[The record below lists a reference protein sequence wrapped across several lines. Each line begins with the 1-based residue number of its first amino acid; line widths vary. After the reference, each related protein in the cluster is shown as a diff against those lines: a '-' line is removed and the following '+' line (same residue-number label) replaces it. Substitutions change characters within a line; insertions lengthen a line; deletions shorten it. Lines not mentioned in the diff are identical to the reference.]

1 MIFDAIVYALY
12 GSASTTGRD
21 EESLRSQFAPDD
33 QQAEVKLVFEV
44 RGQQYTV
51 ERTLKYH
58 KPGNK
63 SATPPKAVLYS
74 GDGDII
80 ASKLNEVRDAVV
92 DIVKLNRDQFR
103 KILILP
109 QGEFK
114 ELLVSSSTDKQDILR
129 TLFQTGRFLNFEL
142 NLKEKL
148 KEQSKEAEK
157 LDLRINEQIK
167 HIHTE
172 DIDIT
177 EQHDFPNYKMILEY
191 NDGINF
197 SYQKK
202 LEELAEEGKRLK
214 TELDEKQK
222 ILVEKTR
229 HNEK

>member
-1 MIFDAIVYALY
+1 NGFQTCALPI
-12 GSASTTGRD
+12 S
-21 EESLRSQFAPDD
+21 
-33 QQAEVKLVFEV
+33 
-44 RGQQYTV
+44 
-51 ERTLKYH
+51 
-58 KPGNK
+58 
-63 SATPPKAVLYS
+63 
-74 GDGDII
+74 
-80 ASKLNEVRDAVV
+80 
-92 DIVKLNRDQFR
+92 
-103 KILILP
+103 
-109 QGEFK
+109 
-114 ELLVSSSTDKQDILR
+114 DKQDILR

-229 HNEK
+229 HNE